1 MSKDTETG
9 AQQCLLEA
17 GVREWFSFGNVAKV
31 LDIDKY
37 QKCTTL
43 LRVNSLNDQTGIFH
57 AMYIL

>member
-31 LDIDKY
+31 LDIDK
-37 QKCTTL
+37 
-43 LRVNSLNDQTGIFH
+43 
-57 AMYIL
+57 